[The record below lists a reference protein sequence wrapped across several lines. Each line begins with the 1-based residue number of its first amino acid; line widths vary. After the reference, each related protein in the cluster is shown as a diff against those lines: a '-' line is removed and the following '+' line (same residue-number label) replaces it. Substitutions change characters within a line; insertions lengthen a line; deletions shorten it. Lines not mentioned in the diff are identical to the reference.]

1 MTPGWPWS
9 SPASAISGTRM
20 RLAILATLATLALDQ
35 ATKLGV
41 LFGLHLADRGEIDVL
56 PPYLVFRMAWNKG
69 INFGLFTAE
78 AQFTLWLLIA
88 IALGISAWVWIW
100 VRRDGASRPA
110 QIAAGL
116 LIGGAVG
123 NVIDRLAYG
132 AVADFLNMSCC
143 GIENPYAFNVAD
155 VAIFAGAMGLVIFAG
170 RPAQGGRGS
179 KGRTGKPA
187 RKTP

>member
-1 MTPGWPWS
+1 MRS
-9 SPASAISGTRM
+9 LALSAALTF
-20 RLAILATLATLALDQ
+20 ALDQ

-41 LFGLHLADRGEIDVL
+41 LFGLNLPERGEIDIF
-56 PPYLVFRMAWNKG
+56 PPYLVFRMAWNRG
-69 INFGLFTAE
+69 INFGLLGGE
-78 AQFTLWLLIA
+78 AGLTRWILIA
-88 IALGISAWVWIW
+88 VALAISAWVITW
-100 VRRDGASRPA
+100 VRKEPQNRLA
-110 QIAAGL
+110 QLSAGL
-116 LIGGAVG
+116 LVGGAIG
-123 NVIDRLAYG
+123 NVVDRLAYG